1 MNTTL
6 EAATE
11 VLAIQKPVVL
21 ADKPNRLRHARNAC
35 LRVPPLWPLQS
46 FVAVNPFVGL
56 TGRPFAEVCGL
67 MQRVTHESMLMSV
80 EYFRKQFASG
90 RITSQDLTAAIQH
103 SGAEISTADLL
114 AWLKNPEPQPL
125 AGLQSLADIA
135 TTRFGGRWSML
146 ITEEISKWCAAYFD
160 EGQSAWRM
168 PWKKQSL
175 FAAWRQVALVDAT
188 PELIGFKGFRKV
200 VAGLP

>member
-114 AWLKNPEPQPL
+114 AWLKNP
-125 AGLQSLADIA
+125 
-135 TTRFGGRWSML
+135 
-146 ITEEISKWCAAYFD
+146 
-160 EGQSAWRM
+160 
-168 PWKKQSL
+168 
-175 FAAWRQVALVDAT
+175 
-188 PELIGFKGFRKV
+188 
-200 VAGLP
+200 